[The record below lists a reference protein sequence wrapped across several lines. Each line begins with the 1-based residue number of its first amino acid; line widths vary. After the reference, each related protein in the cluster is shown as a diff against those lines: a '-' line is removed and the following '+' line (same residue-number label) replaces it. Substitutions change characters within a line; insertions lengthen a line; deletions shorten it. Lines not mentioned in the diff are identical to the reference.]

1 MSINAN
7 EIALLLSELSF
18 KDTFIQSVT
27 EHDFKSLTF
36 SLFSKTEKAWL
47 LYVELGSNTSRFCR
61 TDRMRKKAQK
71 LQRLGQYLRANIVGS
86 RIIDVYQIRGERV
99 VVMKLSHHDALFNI
113 YFRFF
118 SGPNANM
125 IITDE
130 NNMILELMMRR
141 PQRGE
146 EKGKSYIPPE
156 EKDFDTERFPIRN
169 WEGES
174 FNSFI
179 DKSLSLDSRDE
190 KTNTL
195 IDRIKQKR
203 DKELTGL
210 NIQLTQIEKRIKET
224 SGYESYKTT
233 GDLLSSYS
241 YLLKRGM
248 ENVKLYDFEQN
259 EVTIQLERE
268 LSPSENINSY
278 YQKYKR
284 NERIYENSL
293 QERDEITKK
302 IAERKNYYEEILN
315 LSDPIEKLKALEK
328 ALTSA
333 SPAGNTKEDAKTG
346 LHLSSHGFDILVG
359 RNAKENDELLRHYV
373 RGSDTW
379 IHTRDFPGGYVFIR
393 AKKDKSIPLEVL
405 LDGANLAIHYSKAK
419 EQGKADLYYTQVK
432 YLRRVKDGKT
442 GLVIP
447 TQEKNLSVTMDEKRI
462 KELLN

>member
-7 EIALLLSELSF
+7 EMALLLSELSF
-18 KDTFIQSVT
+18 EDTFIQSVT

-36 SLFSKTEKAWL
+36 SLFSKQEKAWL
-47 LYVELGSNTSRFCR
+47 LYFELGTSTSRFCK

-86 RIIDVYQIRGERV
+86 RIIEAYQIRGERV
-99 VVMKLSHHDALFNI
+99 LVFKLKHHDKLFYI

-118 SGPNANM
+118 SGPGANM

-146 EKGKSYIPPE
+146 EKGVIYTPPE
-156 EKDFDTERFPIRN
+156 EKDFDIERFSVRS
-169 WEGES
+169 WEGTS

-179 DKSLSLDSRDE
+179 DKTLSLNSRDE
-190 KTNTL
+190 KTQSL
-195 IDRIKQKR
+195 EDRVIQKR
-203 DKELTGL
+203 DKEISGL
-210 NIQLTQIEKRIKET
+210 NIQLTQVEKRINET
-224 SGYESYKTT
+224 RGYESYKTT

-241 YLLKRGM
+241 YLLKKGM
-248 ENVKLYDFEQN
+248 DKVKLYDFEGN
-259 EVTIQLERE
+259 EATIILERN
-268 LSPSENINSY
+268 LSPSDNINNY

-284 NERIYENSL
+284 AERVYENALSEADDL
-293 QERDEITKK
+293 KNK
-302 IAERKNYYEEILN
+302 IAERIDYYETILN
-315 LSDPIEKLKALEK
+315 LEDPVEKLKALEK
-328 ALTSA
+328 AMTSSA
-333 SPAGNTKEDAKTG
+333 PAGNTKETVGVG
-346 LHLSSHGFDILVG
+346 LRLSSHGFDILVG
-359 RNAKENDELLRHYV
+359 RNAKENDELLRHHV

-419 EQGKADLYYTQVK
+419 NQGKADLYYTQVK
-432 YLRRVKDGKT
+432 YLRRAKDGKT

-462 KELLN
+462 KELLR